1 MRAQE
6 KNIKGFNILELLVV
20 IAIISIVSAAAYPN
34 FSSWKKERELR
45 GAAEEIKNLF
55 SNISSQV
62 QRGLY
67 AFVQVDVCNGSKE
80 SPGECKEKSATD
92 DKTLTITSKGMRI
105 ATLMAT
111 ARDTTNWTTDMKI
124 RCKSDQTFGWDDEG
138 GPDNRKLEVAEL
150 IYDNV
155 AINFSELEFSG
166 TVCFSKDGTYYST
179 TGALETDPF
188 FYICRRSSTNVRCDV
203 SVSGVPDEELDNVF
217 AINWSR
223 FGNITLEKWS
233 KTKEDWVLQ

>member
-6 KNIKGFNILELLVV
+6 KNIKGFNILELLIVVV
-20 IAIISIVSAAAYPN
+20 IISVVSAAAYPN
-34 FSSWKKERELR
+34 FSSWRKERELR
-45 GAAEEIKNLF
+45 GAAGEIKNLF

-67 AFVQVDVCNGSKE
+67 AFVQAEVKE
-80 SPGECKEKSATD
+80 NEIPAEASDKEAIPV
-92 DKTLTITSKGMRI
+92 LIITSKGMRMD
-105 ATLMAT
+105 TFMAA
-111 ARDTTNWTTDMKI
+111 ARTTSWTTDMDI
-124 RCKSDQTFGWDDEG
+124 RCSPTQTWDDEG

-155 AINFSELEFSG
+155 AINFSGSTLRG
-166 TVCFSKDGTYYST
+166 TVCFSKDGTYYSAA
-179 TGALETDPF
+179 GELETDPF
-188 FYICRRSSTNVRCDV
+188 FYICRRSSTNTRCDV
-203 SVSGVPDEELDNVF
+203 SDAGVPDEELVNVF

-233 KTKEDWVLQ
+233 KTKGEWVLQ

>member
-1 MRAQE
+1 MRVQE

-20 IAIISIVSAAAYPN
+20 IVIISVVSAAAYPN
-34 FSSWKKERELR
+34 FSSWRKERELR

-67 AFVQVDVCNGSKE
+67 AFVQVDVKE
-80 SPGECKEKSATD
+80 DAI
-92 DKTLTITSKGMRI
+92 DKTLTITSKGMRMD
-105 ATLMAT
+105 TLMVA
-111 ARDTTNWTTDMKI
+111 ARTTSWTTDMDI
-124 RCKSDQTFGWDDEG
+124 RCNPTQTWDDEG

-155 AINFSELEFSG
+155 AINFSGSTLRG

-179 TGALETDPF
+179 AGALETDPF
-188 FYICRRSSTNVRCDV
+188 FYICRRSSTNTRCDV
-203 SVSGVPDEELDNVF
+203 SDAGKPDEELDNVF

-233 KTKEDWVLQ
+233 KTKDDWVLQ

>member
-6 KNIKGFNILELLVV
+6 KNIKGFNIIELLVV
-20 IAIISIVSAAAYPN
+20 IVIISVVSAAAYPN
-34 FSSWKKERELR
+34 FSSWRKERELR

-67 AFVQVDVCNGSKE
+67 AFVQVEVKE
-80 SPGECKEKSATD
+80 NEIKED
-92 DKTLTITSKGMRI
+92 PDKPSIPVLIITSKGMRMD
-105 ATLMAT
+105 TLMVA
-111 ARDTTNWTTDMKI
+111 ARTTSWTTDMDI
-124 RCKSDQTFGWDDEG
+124 RCNPTQTWDDEG

-155 AINFSELEFSG
+155 AINFSGSTLRG

-179 TGALETDPF
+179 AGALETDPF
-188 FYICRRSSTNVRCDV
+188 FYICRRSSTNTRCDV
-203 SVSGVPDEELDNVF
+203 SDAGKPDEELDNVF

>member
-1 MRAQE
+1 MRVQE

-20 IAIISIVSAAAYPN
+20 VVIISVVSAAAYPN
-34 FSSWKKERELR
+34 FSSWRKERELR

-67 AFVQVDVCNGSKE
+67 AFVQVDVKE
-80 SPGECKEKSATD
+80 DAI
-92 DKTLTITSKGMRI
+92 DKTLTITSKGMRMD
-105 ATLMAT
+105 TLMVA
-111 ARDTTNWTTDMKI
+111 ARTTSWTTDMDI
-124 RCKSDQTFGWDDEG
+124 RCNPTQTWDDEG

-155 AINFSELEFSG
+155 AINFSGSTLRG

-179 TGALETDPF
+179 AGALETDPF
-188 FYICRRSSTNVRCDV
+188 FYICRRSSTNTRCDV
-203 SVSGVPDEELDNVF
+203 SDAGVPDEELDNVF

-233 KTKEDWVLQ
+233 KTKDDWVLQ

>member
-20 IAIISIVSAAAYPN
+20 IVIISVVSAAAYPN
-34 FSSWKKERELR
+34 FSSWRKERELR

-67 AFVQVDVCNGSKE
+67 AFVQVDVKE
-80 SPGECKEKSATD
+80 DAT
-92 DKTLTITSKGMRI
+92 DKTLTITSKGMRMD
-105 ATLMAT
+105 TLMAT
-111 ARDTTNWTTDMKI
+111 ARDTGNWTTDMET
-124 RCKSDQTFGWDDEG
+124 RCSPTQTWDDEG
-138 GPDNRKLEVAEL
+138 GPDNRKLEVAQL
-150 IYDNV
+150 IYKNI
-155 AINFSELEFSG
+155 AINFSGPLTDG

-179 TGALETDPF
+179 AGALETDPF
-188 FYICRRSSTNVRCDV
+188 FYICRRSSTNKRCDV
-203 SVSGVPDEELDNVF
+203 SDGVPDEELDDVF

-233 KTKEDWVLQ
+233 KTKGEWVLQ

>member
-1 MRAQE
+1 MRVQE
-6 KNIKGFNILELLVV
+6 KNIKGFNILELLIVVV
-20 IAIISIVSAAAYPN
+20 IISVVSAAAYPN
-34 FSSWKKERELR
+34 FSSWRKERELR

-67 AFVQVDVCNGSKE
+67 AFVQVDVKE
-80 SPGECKEKSATD
+80 DAT
-92 DKTLTITSKGMRI
+92 DKTLTITSKGMRMD
-105 ATLMAT
+105 TLMAA
-111 ARDTTNWTTDMKI
+111 ARTTSWTTDMDI
-124 RCKSDQTFGWDDEG
+124 RCSPTQTWDDEG
-138 GPDNRKLEVAEL
+138 GPDNRKLEVAQL

-155 AINFSELEFSG
+155 AINFSGPLTVG

-179 TGALETDPF
+179 AGALETDPF
-188 FYICRRSSTNVRCDV
+188 FYICRRSSTNTRCDV
-203 SVSGVPDEELDNVF
+203 SDAGVPDEELDNVF

-233 KTKEDWVLQ
+233 KTKGEWVLQ

>member
-1 MRAQE
+1 MRALE

-20 IAIISIVSAAAYPN
+20 IVIISVVSAAAYPN
-34 FSSWKKERELR
+34 FSSWRKERELR

-67 AFVQVDVCNGSKE
+67 AFVQVDVKE
-80 SPGECKEKSATD
+80 DAT
-92 DKTLTITSKGMRI
+92 DKTLTITSKGMRMD
-105 ATLMAT
+105 TLMAT
-111 ARDTTNWTTDMKI
+111 ARTTSWTTDMDI
-124 RCKSDQTFGWDDEG
+124 RCNPTQTWDDEG

-155 AINFSELEFSG
+155 AINFSGSTLRG

-179 TGALETDPF
+179 AGALETDPF
-188 FYICRRSSTNVRCDV
+188 FYICRRSSKNTRCDV
-203 SVSGVPDEELDNVF
+203 SDTGVPDEELDNVF

>member
-6 KNIKGFNILELLVV
+6 KNIKGFNILELLIVVV
-20 IAIISIVSAAAYPN
+20 IISVVSAAAYPN
-34 FSSWKKERELR
+34 FSSWRKERELR

-67 AFVQVDVCNGSKE
+67 AFVQVDIIEETKE
-80 SPGECKEKSATD
+80 DATT
-92 DKTLTITSKGMRI
+92 TLTITSKGMRMD
-105 ATLMAT
+105 TLMAT
-111 ARDTTNWTTDMKI
+111 ARTEDWTTDMKI
-124 RCKSDQTFGWDDEG
+124 RCNPTQTWDDEG
-138 GPDNRKLEVAEL
+138 GPDNRKLEVAQL

-155 AINFSELEFSG
+155 AINFSGPLTVG
-166 TVCFSKDGTYYST
+166 TVCFSKDGTYYSAS
-179 TGALETDPF
+179 GELETDPF
-188 FYICRRSSTNVRCDV
+188 FYICRRSSTNTKCDV
-203 SVSGVPDEELDNVF
+203 SDAEVPDEELDDVF

-233 KTKEDWVLQ
+233 KTKGEWVLQ

>member
-1 MRAQE
+1 MRVQE

-34 FSSWKKERELR
+34 FSSWRKERELR

-67 AFVQVDVCNGSKE
+67 AFVQVDVKE
-80 SPGECKEKSATD
+80 DAT
-92 DKTLTITSKGMRI
+92 DKTLTITSKGMRMD
-105 ATLMAT
+105 TFMAA
-111 ARDTTNWTTDMKI
+111 ARTTSWTTDMDI
-124 RCKSDQTFGWDDEG
+124 RCSPTQTLDDEG

-155 AINFSELEFSG
+155 AINFSGSTLRG
-166 TVCFSKDGTYYST
+166 TVCFSKDGTYYSAA
-179 TGALETDPF
+179 GELDTDPF
-188 FYICRRSSTNVRCDV
+188 FYICRRSSTNTRCDV
-203 SVSGVPDEELDNVF
+203 SDAGVPDEELDDVF

-233 KTKEDWVLQ
+233 KTKGEWVLQ

>member
-20 IAIISIVSAAAYPN
+20 IVIISVVSAAAYPN
-34 FSSWKKERELR
+34 FSSWRKERELR
-45 GAAEEIKNLF
+45 GAAGEIKNLF

-67 AFVQVDVCNGSKE
+67 AFVQVDVKE
-80 SPGECKEKSATD
+80 DAT
-92 DKTLTITSKGMRI
+92 DKTLTITSKGMRMD
-105 ATLMAT
+105 TLMAA
-111 ARDTTNWTTDMKI
+111 ARTTSWTTDMDI
-124 RCKSDQTFGWDDEG
+124 RCSPTQTWDDEG

-155 AINFSELEFSG
+155 AINFSGSTLRG

-179 TGALETDPF
+179 AGELETDPF
-188 FYICRRSSTNVRCDV
+188 FYICRRSSTNKRCDV
-203 SVSGVPDEELDNVF
+203 SDGVPDEELDDVF

-233 KTKEDWVLQ
+233 KTKGEWVLQ

>member
-1 MRAQE
+1 MRVQE

-20 IAIISIVSAAAYPN
+20 IVIISVVSAAAYPN
-34 FSSWKKERELR
+34 FSSWRKERELR

-67 AFVQVDVCNGSKE
+67 AFVQVDVKE
-80 SPGECKEKSATD
+80 DAT
-92 DKTLTITSKGMRI
+92 DKTLTITSKGMHMD
-105 ATLMAT
+105 TLMAT
-111 ARDTTNWTTDMKI
+111 ARTEDWTTDMKI
-124 RCKSDQTFGWDDEG
+124 RCNHTQTWDDEG
-138 GPDNRKLEVAEL
+138 GPDNKKLEVAQL

-155 AINFSELEFSG
+155 AINFSAPKTDG
-166 TVCFSKDGTYYST
+166 TVCFSKDGTYYSAA
-179 TGALETDPF
+179 GELETDPF
-188 FYICRRSSTNVRCDV
+188 FYICRRSSTNKRCDV
-203 SVSGVPDEELDNVF
+203 SDTGVPDEELDDVF

>member
-1 MRAQE
+1 MRVLE

-20 IAIISIVSAAAYPN
+20 IVIISVVSAAAYPN
-34 FSSWKKERELR
+34 FSSWRKERELR
-45 GAAEEIKNLF
+45 GAAGEIKNLF

-67 AFVQVDVCNGSKE
+67 AFVQVDVKE
-80 SPGECKEKSATD
+80 DAT
-92 DKTLTITSKGMRI
+92 DKTLIITSKGMHMD
-105 ATLMAT
+105 TLMAA
-111 ARDTTNWTTDMKI
+111 ARTEDWTTDMDI
-124 RCKSDQTFGWDDEG
+124 RCNPTQTWDDEG

-155 AINFSELEFSG
+155 AINFSGSTLRG

-179 TGALETDPF
+179 AGALETDPF
-188 FYICRRSSTNVRCDV
+188 FYICRRSSTNTRCDV
-203 SVSGVPDEELDNVF
+203 SDAGVPDEELDNVF

>member
-1 MRAQE
+1 MRVQE

-20 IAIISIVSAAAYPN
+20 IVIISVVSAAAYPN
-34 FSSWKKERELR
+34 FSSWRKERELR
-45 GAAEEIKNLF
+45 GAAEGIKNLF

-67 AFVQVDVCNGSKE
+67 AFVQVEIEEDEIEAIPV
-80 SPGECKEKSATD
+80 
-92 DKTLTITSKGMRI
+92 LIITSKGMRMD
-105 ATLMAT
+105 TLMAA
-111 ARDTTNWTTDMKI
+111 ARTTSWTTDMDI
-124 RCKSDQTFGWDDEG
+124 RCSPTQTWDDEG

-155 AINFSELEFSG
+155 AINFSGSKLRG
-166 TVCFSKDGTYYST
+166 TVCFSKDGTYYSAA
-179 TGALETDPF
+179 GELETDPF

-203 SVSGVPDEELDNVF
+203 SDVGVPDEELDNVF

-233 KTKEDWVLQ
+233 KTKGEWVLQ

>member
-1 MRAQE
+1 MRVQE

-34 FSSWKKERELR
+34 FSSWRKERELR
-45 GAAEEIKNLF
+45 GAAGEIKNLF

-67 AFVQVDVCNGSKE
+67 AFVQVDVKE
-80 SPGECKEKSATD
+80 DAT
-92 DKTLTITSKGMRI
+92 DKTLTITSKGMRMD
-105 ATLMAT
+105 TLMAT
-111 ARDTTNWTTDMKI
+111 ARTEDWTTDMKI
-124 RCKSDQTFGWDDEG
+124 RCNHTQTWDDEG

-155 AINFSELEFSG
+155 AINFSGSELIRG
-166 TVCFSKDGTYYST
+166 TVCFSKDGTYYSAA
-179 TGALETDPF
+179 GELETDPF
-188 FYICRRSSTNVRCDV
+188 FYICRRSSTNTRCDV
-203 SVSGVPDEELDNVF
+203 SDGVPDEELDDVF

-223 FGNITLEKWS
+223 FGNITLEKYS

>member
-20 IAIISIVSAAAYPN
+20 VVIISVVSAAAYPN

-67 AFVQVDVCNGSKE
+67 AFVQVDVKE
-80 SPGECKEKSATD
+80 DAI
-92 DKTLTITSKGMRI
+92 DKTLTITSKGMRMD
-105 ATLMAT
+105 TLMVA
-111 ARDTTNWTTDMKI
+111 ARTTSWTTDMDI
-124 RCKSDQTFGWDDEG
+124 RCNPTQTWDDEG

-155 AINFSELEFSG
+155 AINFSGSTLRG

-179 TGALETDPF
+179 AGALETDPF
-188 FYICRRSSTNVRCDV
+188 FYICRRSSTNTRCDV
-203 SVSGVPDEELDNVF
+203 SDTGVPDEELDDVF

>member
-1 MRAQE
+1 MRVQE
-6 KNIKGFNILELLVV
+6 KNIKGFNILEVLVV
-20 IAIISIVSAAAYPN
+20 IVIISVVSAAAYPN
-34 FSSWKKERELR
+34 FSSWRKERELR

-67 AFVQVDVCNGSKE
+67 AFVQAEVKE
-80 SPGECKEKSATD
+80 NEIPAEAPDKEATPV
-92 DKTLTITSKGMRI
+92 LIITSKGMR
-105 ATLMAT
+105 M
-111 ARDTTNWTTDMKI
+111 DTFMDEIRNTPQWTTDMNI
-124 RCKSDQTFGWDDEG
+124 RCNSDQTWNDEG
-138 GPDNRKLEVAEL
+138 GPDNSKLEVAEL

-155 AINFSELEFSG
+155 AINFSKLSG

-179 TGALETDPF
+179 AGALETDPF
-188 FYICRRSSTNVRCDV
+188 FYICRRSSTNTRCDV
-203 SVSGVPDEELDNVF
+203 SDIGKPDEELDNVF

-233 KTKEDWVLQ
+233 KTKDDWVLQ

>member
-1 MRAQE
+1 MRALE
-6 KNIKGFNILELLVV
+6 KNIKGFNIIELLIV
-20 IAIISIVSAAAYPN
+20 IVIISVVSAAAYPN
-34 FSSWKKERELR
+34 FSSWRKERELR

-55 SNISSQV
+55 TNISSQV

-67 AFVQVDVCNGSKE
+67 AFVQVDIIEETKE
-80 SPGECKEKSATD
+80 DATT
-92 DKTLTITSKGMRI
+92 TLTITSKGMRMD
-105 ATLMAT
+105 TLMAT
-111 ARDTTNWTTDMKI
+111 ARETSSWTTDMDI
-124 RCKSDQTFGWDDEG
+124 RCNPTQTWDDEG

-155 AINFSELEFSG
+155 AINFSGSTLRG

-179 TGALETDPF
+179 AGALETDPF
-188 FYICRRSSTNVRCDV
+188 FYICRRSSTNTRCDV
-203 SVSGVPDEELDNVF
+203 SDAGVPDEELDNVF